1 MERGWKRIQMCLHRS
16 WCLSSRIISAIQH
29 QTEKKKRV
37 LGKPPAGHTQK
48 RLQYTVDILWY
59 FEVYNIL
66 KYAKTSTWIAFCAKN
81 DDVDRR
87 NTTPGDSRERSR
99 SKMTTLIDEIR
110 RKIRKWIWKCVKN
123 QKKARARPT
132 NEKQKK
138 RRQGK
143 TMVGR
148 ARRISSR
155 TATDGQR
162 SPYNGDRNFWQNP
175 PSVRK
180 KRRRAASPYYGVVRK
195 KAENAVS

>member
-1 MERGWKRIQMCLHRS
+1 MLYLKTRDTQTRNRDTTPNEKNGPWKATSGPYPKTAAVHC
-16 WCLSSRIISAIQH
+16 
-29 QTEKKKRV
+29 
-37 LGKPPAGHTQK
+37 
-48 RLQYTVDILWY
+48 DILGY

-66 KYAKTSTWIAFCAKN
+66 KYAKTSTWIAFCAQN

-132 NEKQKK
+132 SEKQKK

-143 TMVGR
+143 MMVGR